1 MNREDLVE
9 ALKNVIDG
17 LGDSE
22 ANASLA
28 AQLKLRLDELTGKPL
43 ASQAVVAR
51 AEWID
56 RFVAHLLWLQVPT
69 PMEALIRLA
78 SVSWPTMGQINPEMS
93 AQVCY
98 SDWPQE

>member
-17 LGDSE
+17 LGDGE
-22 ANASLA
+22 ANATLA
-28 AQLKLRLDELTGKPL
+28 NQLRLRLDELTGKPL
-43 ASQAVVAR
+43 VSQAVIVR

-69 PMEALIRLA
+69 PLEALIRLA

-98 SDWPQE
+98 SDWPQD

>member
-17 LGDSE
+17 LGDSD
-22 ANASLA
+22 ANAALA
-28 AQLKLRLDELTGKPL
+28 NQLRRRLDELSGNPL
-43 ASQAVVAR
+43 ASTAVMAR
-51 AEWID
+51 NEWIH
-56 RFVAHLLWLQVPT
+56 RFVAHLVWLQVPT
-69 PMEALIRLA
+69 PTDALVRLA